1 MFVYLKCPKANTGF
15 SFANYHRTKTNKFR
29 EIHAMKF
36 FVAATLILALFKIPS
51 LHADTPKSDTKKV
64 EGTWQG
70 TLKVGAVELRLAFK
84 ISKKPDGSLTATL
97 DSIDQGAKDIP
108 VDEVT
113 WKDPDL
119 KIELKKIGGVFE
131 GKANKDYSQFEG
143 TWKQSGGSWPL
154 TIKRV
159 EKATELKRPQE
170 PKKPYPYV
178 EEDVTY
184 DNPRAGIKLAGTLT
198 RPQGDG
204 RFPAVLLIAGSGPHA
219 RNEEVFGHKVFM
231 VLADYLTRRGIV
243 VLRSDKRGVGKSTGK
258 YDQATSADFADD
270 ALAGVEY
277 LKTRKEVDPHKI
289 GLVGHS
295 EGGIVAP
302 MVAARSKD
310 VVFIVLMA
318 GTGVTGEEIL
328 YRQGT
333 DVLKTMGV
341 DDKAVAQHRV
351 VLERMFQVLKEEKDR
366 KAAEK
371 KMHEAIAQEVA
382 KMGDEEKK
390 KVEAQKAIIE
400 GQVQLM
406 LSPWMRYFLLFDPQA
421 TLSLVHCP
429 VLAINGAKDVQVAA
443 DVNLPAIEQALRSGG
458 NADVTVRELP
468 NLNHLFQT
476 SKTGAVS
483 EYAQIEETMSATAL
497 ALIGDWIASRANRPP
512 AEKAVTVRA
521 SEEEEPPRMLGRL
534 RFRLRNRLRGW

>member
-1 MFVYLKCPKANTGF
+1 
-15 SFANYHRTKTNKFR
+15 
-29 EIHAMKF
+29 MKPF
-36 FVAATLILALFKIPS
+36 IAAVLVLALLDLAYVP
-51 LHADTPKSDTKKV
+51 ADPPTQPKQDAKSV

-70 TLKVGAVELRLAFK
+70 TLKVGAFEFRLAFK
-84 ISKKPDGSLTATL
+84 IKKKPDGSLTATM

-108 VDEVT
+108 VDQVT

-119 KIELKKIGGVFE
+119 KMELKKIPGVGIFE

-143 TWKQSGGSWPL
+143 KWSQSGGSWPL

-159 EKATELKRPQE
+159 EKAIELRRPQE

-178 EEDVTY
+178 EEEITY
-184 DNPRAGIKLAGTLT
+184 ENPRAGVKLAGTLT
-198 RPQGDG
+198 RPQGQG
-204 RFPAVLLIAGSGPHA
+204 PFPAVLLIAGSGPHS
-219 RNEEVFGHKVFM
+219 RNEEVLGHKVFL

-258 YDQATSADFADD
+258 YDEATSADFADD
-270 ALAGVEY
+270 ALAGVQF
-277 LKTRKEVDPHKI
+277 LKNLPQVDPHKI
-289 GLVGHS
+289 GLIGHS

-302 MVAARSKD
+302 MAAAQSKD
-310 VVFIVLMA
+310 VAFTVLMA

-333 DVLKTMGV
+333 DVLKAMGV
-341 DDKAVAQHRV
+341 DDKRIAQHRI
-351 VLERMFQVLKEEKDR
+351 VLERMFHVLKEEKDR

-371 KMHEAIAQEVA
+371 KMHEAIAQEIA
-382 KMGDEEKK
+382 KLSEEDKK
-390 KVEAQKAIIE
+390 KAEAQKAIIE

-421 TLSLVHCP
+421 TLRLVHCP

-443 DVNLPAIEQALRSGG
+443 DVNLPAIEKAVRASG
-458 NADVTVRELP
+458 NPDVTVRELP

-483 EYAQIEETMSATAL
+483 EYAQIEETMSPTAL
-497 ALIGDWIASRANRPP
+497 ALMGDWIESRASRLPVDA
-512 AEKAVTVRA
+512 TVA
-521 SEEEEPPRMLGRL
+521 ADDQDDEGSPRLLGRL
-534 RFRLRNRLRGW
+534 RSRLRLLRLRNR